1 MDLLIF
7 LAISFILGFMVG
19 IVLIGK
25 MTALVKQL
33 IKAET
38 PLKSAM
44 MPHSFGMK
52 TMIILQKR
60 KNNYEEIQNQY

>member
-25 MTALVKQL
+25 MTALVK
-33 IKAET
+33 
-38 PLKSAM
+38 
-44 MPHSFGMK
+44 
-52 TMIILQKR
+52 
-60 KNNYEEIQNQY
+60 